1 MENKEAITTENTV
14 IDDAVTTEP
23 TAQEI
28 QADTQ
33 AEPIKKTYQRKS
45 PNYFPAFTENFNA
58 LVRRSG
64 KNLQQ
69 IAEETGI
76 RGPSLSR
83 YKTGARFYPETE
95 EAAKLA
101 VYFNVSIDYLLGVN
115 HVEETVNKLLCSP
128 EAMEVA
134 ACFDMAS
141 EDDKMVTR
149 AVLRKYKDLVK

>member
-1 MENKEAITTENTV
+1 MENTDIIINEKFTTDPAAEHFL
-14 IDDAVTTEP
+14 DDSSR
-23 TAQEI
+23 
-28 QADTQ
+28 
-33 AEPIKKTYQRKS
+33 RK
-45 PNYFPAFTENFNA
+45 PNYFPSFTDTFNN

-76 RGPSLSR
+76 RAPTLSR
-83 YKTGARFYPETE
+83 YKTGARKYPSTE

-115 HVEETVNKLLCSP
+115 HADETVNKILCSS
-128 EAMEVA
+128 EAIEIA

-141 EDDKMVTR
+141 EDDKMVVR
-149 AVLRKYKDLVK
+149 AVLRKYKELVRSK